1 MPETKT
7 QKYLDRGGPELFRSH
22 TSRWYAS
29 RSNKLLLKIDEALE
43 DYLTVEPANVQGRLN
58 KLNAIDSR
66 IFAWECSKRDKV
78 AALKHSFRMPY
89 VQALKDE
96 VRETAAVYGLKLRKQ
111 EALRKENEDHINGL
125 KKMEKDKHKAQGHE
139 ALKGFVKRVANVHQ
153 PSKVQMVKSAGVP
166 VRALWG
172 QNVDEAIYPQHLR
185 GDELRDYLRRAPTDN
200 VGALLADPPADL
212 KMAMEGNTV
221 HYLDDLVIRCL
232 FEVDFQGNK
241 LYSRITPQVQQAV
254 MSKTKT
260 RKELFD
266 AAPVQVLDTAGWQS
280 NALAGNFQGW
290 ACFVMSMYD
299 VIYVGVHE
307 GGRFHHSSFLCGA
320 PVLAAGMIKVEQ
332 GIITGFH
339 EKNGHYKCSS
349 EHMMRFFKII
359 EQRTGTDLSKVKFS
373 GALYNDES
381 TVAEQRRKA
390 TDTPQDAKPLFP
402 TKLKPFDP
410 AQLAK
415 ARERVANMA

>member
-7 QKYLDRGGPELFRSH
+7 QKYLEKGGPELFRSH

-43 DYLTVEPANVQGRLN
+43 DFFTVEPANVEGRLK
-58 KLNAIDSR
+58 KLNAIQSR
-66 IFAWECSKRDKV
+66 IFEWEYSKRDKV

-96 VRETAAVYGLKLRKQ
+96 VRDAASVYGLKLRKQ
-111 EALRKENEDHINGL
+111 EAQRKENEDHVNGL
-125 KKMEKDKHKAQGHE
+125 KKVEKDKHKAQAHE
-139 ALKGFVKRVANVHQ
+139 ALKGYVSRVANVHQ
-153 PSKVQMVKSAGVP
+153 SAKVEMVKSAGVP
-166 VRALWG
+166 VQKLSGR
-172 QNVDEAIYPQHLR
+172 NVDEAIYPQHLR
-185 GDELRDYLRRAPTDN
+185 GDEIRKYLNRAPTDN
-200 VGALLADPPADL
+200 VGALLADPPPIL
-212 KMAMEGNTV
+212 KMAMEDNTV

-254 MSKTKT
+254 MSKTKS

-266 AAPVQVLDTAGWQS
+266 AAPVQLLDTAGWQS
-280 NALAGNFQGW
+280 NALVGDFQGW

-332 GIITGFH
+332 GVITGFH
-339 EKNGHYKCSS
+339 EKNGHYQCST

-359 EQRTGTDLSKVKFS
+359 EQRTGQDLSQVKVVKRLYDRESSVAGERRENFS
-373 GALYNDES
+373 
-381 TVAEQRRKA
+381 
-390 TDTPQDAKPLFP
+390 TPQDAKPLFP
-402 TKLKPFDP
+402 MKLKPYDP
-410 AQLAK
+410 AQLDT
-415 ARERVANMA
+415 ARQRVSA